1 MTKRYITKISLIVV
15 VALTLQGCFVAKD
28 YERPPIESVSEALF
42 RTDNLPQDST
52 SMADVSWKSL
62 FTDAALVVHIET
74 GLANNLDIRMA
85 LQQIEAANA
94 YYRQGKA
101 GYLPTFGVNAQVT
114 HQELSKNSQFGA
126 FFNGGI
132 TQYDLSGNLSWEAD
146 IWGKIRS
153 NKRASAASYLQSV
166 SAHQAVKTQLV
177 ASIATLYYQLATL
190 DEQLR
195 IVEETIKNR
204 TTSLETTQALKQ
216 AGLLTEVAVKQ
227 TEAQLYNAQALQLDL
242 KRDIALTEN
251 TFSILLGASPQQI
264 ERNTLDVQELNAD
277 LKTGYPAQ
285 LLRNRP
291 DVMAAEYG
299 LVNAFEMT
307 NVARSQFY
315 PSLSISATSGF
326 QSLELDQWLSGNS
339 IFANFVGSLA
349 QPILNG
355 RRIKTQYEV
364 AQAQQEQAFLQF
376 KKAMLTASKEVSD
389 AMYNYTNAEAKIAI
403 KTKEF
408 EAYSD
413 ATTYSEDLL
422 DNGLANY
429 LEVLRSRENSLNAQ
443 VSVTNAQFEKLQAI
457 VELYRALGGGWK

>member
-1 MTKRYITKISLIVV
+1 MTNKYIIKFSLLVV
-15 VALTLQGCFVAKD
+15 VIFTLQGCFVAKD
-28 YERPPIESVSEALF
+28 YERAQMENLSEDLF
-42 RTDNLPQDST
+42 RTDQLPQDST
-52 SMADVSWKSL
+52 SIADVSWKTI
-62 FTDAALVVHIET
+62 FTDATLVKHIET
-74 GLANNLDIRMA
+74 GLTNNLDIRIA

-94 YYRQGKA
+94 FYRQGKA
-101 GYLPTFGVNAQVT
+101 GNLPTFGINAQVT

-126 FFNGGI
+126 FFDGGI
-132 TQYDLSGNLSWEAD
+132 TQYDLIGNLSWEAD

-153 NKRASAASYLQSV
+153 NQRASGAAYLQSV
-166 SAHQAVKTQLV
+166 AAHQAVKTHLV

-195 IVEETIKNR
+195 IVEETIENR
-204 TTSLETTQALKQ
+204 TSSLETTKALKE

-227 TEAQLYNAQALQLDL
+227 TEAQLYTAQALQLDL
-242 KRDIALTEN
+242 KRDIAFTEN

-264 ERNTLDVQELNAD
+264 ERNTLENQQINID
-277 LKTGYPAQ
+277 LKTGFPSK
-285 LLRNRP
+285 LLSNRP

-299 LVNAFEMT
+299 LIQAFEMT

-326 QSLELDQWLSGNS
+326 QSLELDEWLSTNS
-339 IFANFVGSLA
+339 IFANFVGGLA

-364 AQAQQEQAFLQF
+364 AQAQQEQNFLQF
-376 KKAMLTASKEVSD
+376 KKTMLIASKEVSD
-389 AMYNYTNAEAKIAI
+389 AMFSYTNAEAKIGI

-408 EAYSD
+408 EAYND
-413 ATTYSEDLL
+413 ATIYSEALL

-429 LEVLRSRENSLNAQ
+429 LEVLTARENSLNSQ
-443 VSVTNAQFEKLQAI
+443 VSVTNAKFEKLQAI